1 MDFPILI
8 WKVGWKAESALSWN
22 IGPGQV
28 GLARLCMMMNMM
40 MVVMIMMRI
49 CGDDD
54 RDVGV
59 GVKIDMS
66 WAIVSSFLNQMWQ
79 LTGMIGSQTVT
90 QTKKGEE

>member
-40 MVVMIMMRI
+40 MIVMMMRRI
-49 CGDDD
+49 GGDDD
-54 RDVGV
+54 SDVGV
-59 GVKIDMS
+59 G
-66 WAIVSSFLNQMWQ
+66 
-79 LTGMIGSQTVT
+79 QT
-90 QTKKGEE
+90 